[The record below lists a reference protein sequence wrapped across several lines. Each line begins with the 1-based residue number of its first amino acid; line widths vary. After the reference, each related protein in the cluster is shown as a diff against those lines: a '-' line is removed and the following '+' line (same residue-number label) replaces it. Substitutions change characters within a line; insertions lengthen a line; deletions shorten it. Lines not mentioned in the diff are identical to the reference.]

1 MPLDDDMEHIE
12 NCPTKLCIENDI
24 REHVEELTC
33 TMFYR
38 HKKSIG
44 AKKKQGYGVLFIQPS
59 WAHGCCSIN
68 SENYVPATYK
78 VFVVALKLF
87 TSSFT
92 HGHQTKCTTKSG
104 I

>member
-12 NCPTKLCIENDI
+12 NCATKLCIENDI

-44 AKKKQGYGVLFIQPS
+44 AKKNKGMASFLYNH
-59 WAHGCCSIN
+59 HGPMVAAQSI
-68 SENYVPATYK
+68 VKLCTATYK
-78 VFVVALKLF
+78 VFLVALKLF
-87 TSSFT
+87 TSFFT
-92 HGHQTKCTTKSG
+92 HGHQTKRTTKSG